1 MENLS
6 QIKSGFLE
14 YLKDKYGEDSKV
26 NLDSMNA
33 NTSIFMYSSDFQN
46 YLVDNGYADV
56 SVFSQS
62 IGDIKDMLASG
73 DTQASEG
80 IKFTGDTAQQETG
93 NVQASGNQEITG
105 DSFMLNAL
113 TDAFSSDED
122 LFAAVN
128 TNENDTVDM
137 EEINAFLDSVDA
149 LMQEDPNI
157 FENLFDGIAKSI
169 QNIKG
174 ANSELNT
181 DDVLETIYDS
191 EEALEYLDI
200 DGDGQI
206 SDFEKELFESYVQG
220 EKDEL
225 TPEDLQKALKDI
237 KNGTFDYEPKIP
249 EDAKKVQD
257 IPETVAAES
266 PESNEN
272 ISARQTA
279 NPAQSASPTG
289 RTSSGGNIGG
299 SMPNVQKA
307 PSNINEMNLDQL
319 KTEQTKRQGE
329 VDKAKEGVDTT
340 LSDINDVKENE
351 YPDAKKAYDEAVEK
365 DENID
370 EELKEKRTE
379 NLDAIEKTS
388 GEIDSLNA
396 NIAETEVSLGEAN
409 DKLDGDTKNL
419 EALNNAKSS
428 FDGAKAETPE
438 EQAEIDKK
446 KAEIQKQIDTLE
458 QTTIPADTEARD
470 KLEEQLNGDNGLK
483 AQLKEKEEELD
494 KLENDPE
501 TGRVAIEAEIAEKGN
516 EETKQAL
523 KDFQAVEQKLD
534 DLRAKLPDAQK
545 TLETAQ
551 AELTKVNELIR
562 TKEAEET
569 ESDKS
574 YYNGNLPAEL
584 VSALDGKLGSGFC
597 AKLEQVAK
605 NINCDP
611 ADLLGMMQSES
622 GINPKAYNKNGGATG
637 LIQFMPSTA
646 RSLGTSTEAL
656 MNMSAVDQ
664 LDYVEKYFSNWT
676 GGSGQKL
683 TAGDLYTLCF
693 LPAYLDR
700 EVLCQSGD
708 KYYKANSGLDA
719 NKDGKVTKSELG
731 ARVQGKYQEVLKSY
745 GLA

>member
-33 NTSIFMYSSDFQN
+33 NTSIFMYSSDFQK

-80 IKFTGDTAQQETG
+80 IKFTGDAQGAG
-93 NVQASGNQEITG
+93 NAQASGNEEMTG

-137 EEINAFLDSVDA
+137 DEINAFLDSVDA
-149 LMQEDPNI
+149 LMKEDPNI

-174 ANSELNT
+174 ADSELTT

-191 EEALEYLDI
+191 EEALEYLDL

-206 SDFEKELFESYVQG
+206 SDFEKELFESHVQG

-225 TPEDLQKALKDI
+225 TPEDLQQALKDM
-237 KNGTFDYEPKIP
+237 KNGTFDYEPKLP

-266 PESNEN
+266 GESTEN
-272 ISARQTA
+272 VAARQTA

-289 RTSSGGNIGG
+289 RTSGGGNIGG
-299 SMPNVQKA
+299 STPNIQKT

-319 KTEQTKRQGE
+319 KAEQTKKQGD

-351 YPDAKKAYDEAVEK
+351 YPKAKEAYDEAVEK

-370 EELKEKRTE
+370 DELKEKRAE

-396 NIAETEVSLGEAN
+396 SIADTEVSLGEAN

-419 EALNNAKSS
+419 EALESAKSS
-428 FDGAKAETPE
+428 FEGAKGETPE
-438 EQAEIDKK
+438 EQAQIDQQ

-494 KLENDPE
+494 KLENDPK

-516 EETKQAL
+516 EDTKKAL
-523 KDFQAVEQKLD
+523 EEFQAVEQKLD

-574 YYNGNLPAEL
+574 YYNGNLPSEL
-584 VSALDGKLGSGFC
+584 VSALDGKLGSGFS

-605 NINCDP
+605 NLNCDP
-611 ADLLGMMQSES
+611 ADLIGMMQSES
-622 GINPKAYNKNGGATG
+622 GLNPKAYNKNGGATG

-656 MNMSAVDQ
+656 MNMSAIEQ

-683 TAGDLYTLCF
+683 TGGDLYTLCF

-700 EVLCQSGD
+700 EVLCSSGD

-719 NKDGKVTKSELG
+719 NKDGQVTKTELG
-731 ARVQGKYQEVLKSY
+731 NRVQGKYQEVLRSF

>member
-62 IGDIKDMLASG
+62 IGEIKDMLASG

-80 IKFTGDTAQQETG
+80 IKFMGDAAQQGTG
-93 NVQASGNQEITG
+93 NVQASGNQELTG

-128 TNENDTVDM
+128 TNQNDTVDM

-249 EDAKKVQD
+249 EDAKPVQD

-272 ISARQTA
+272 VSARQTA

-299 SMPNVQKA
+299 SIPNVQKT
-307 PSNINEMNLDQL
+307 PSSINEMNLDQL

-365 DENID
+365 DEGID